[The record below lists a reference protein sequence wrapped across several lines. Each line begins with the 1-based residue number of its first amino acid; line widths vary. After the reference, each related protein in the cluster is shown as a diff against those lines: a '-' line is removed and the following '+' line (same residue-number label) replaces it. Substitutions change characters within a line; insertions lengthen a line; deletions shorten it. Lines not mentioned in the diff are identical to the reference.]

1 MERMYSN
8 ILLSIPNRMNCFR
21 STEMLITI
29 DRISRTN
36 PFFTQ
41 NFSMFD
47 IDSLPDMY
55 ETMIDRPALIYDSL
69 SNVTYT
75 LTKNLTEICSF
86 LVNRLNYTYDQCE
99 QIFNNTFIDANQVRM
114 RGIKWKRLFM

>member
-1 MERMYSN
+1 AGVFSILQSFCPKTGPSN
-8 ILLSIPNRMNCFR
+8 EQGFSIFPNGT
-21 STEMLITI
+21 STDMLMTI

-55 ETMIDRPALIYDSL
+55 ETLIDRPTFVYDSL
-69 SNVTYT
+69 SNLTYSF
-75 LTKNLTEICSF
+75 TKNLTIICSF
-86 LVNRLNYTYDQCE
+86 FVIQLNYTNEECE
-99 QIFNNTFIDANQVRM
+99 HLLNHTAIAVNQ
-114 RGIKWKRLFM
+114 

>member
-1 MERMYSN
+1 
-8 ILLSIPNRMNCFR
+8 
-21 STEMLITI
+21 MLITI

-47 IDSLPDMY
+47 IDSLPDIY

-69 SNVTYT
+69 SNITYT
-75 LTKNLTEICSF
+75 LSKNLTKICSF
-86 LVNRLNYTYDQCE
+86 FVHRLNYTYEQCE
-99 QIFNNTFIDANQVRM
+99 QIFNNTVINADQVRM
-114 RGIKWKRLFM
+114 IRIKVETMICIYIFSKEKKEI